1 MSKRL
6 LICEEINNNKYDY
19 ENFMTP
25 LLSDYTKN
33 FIEISFLK
41 LLYIDNYI
49 SSLDD
54 NTKIKIFNDLDKY
67 IKNNDEYLF
76 LKSNIKNEYGT
87 FCNNDKINLLL
98 FVPSIVFELLILGMD
113 INILPE
119 EIKGEIIKIKN
130 TKSARK

>member
-1 MSKRL
+1 
-6 LICEEINNNKYDY
+6 NNNKYDY